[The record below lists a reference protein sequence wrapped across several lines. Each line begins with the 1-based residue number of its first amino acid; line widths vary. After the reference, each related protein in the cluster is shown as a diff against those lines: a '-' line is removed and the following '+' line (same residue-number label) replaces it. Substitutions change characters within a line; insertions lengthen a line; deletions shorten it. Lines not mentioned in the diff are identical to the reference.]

1 MGYPTISR
9 QARSDRGRGD
19 LDQGGIGP
27 ALSAIMIA
35 GVNATVNPI
44 TARRIERHNVKMPP
58 APGLNGNG
66 FEHP

>member
-1 MGYPTISR
+1 
-9 QARSDRGRGD
+9 
-19 LDQGGIGP
+19 
-27 ALSAIMIA
+27 MIA